1 MEYLNPSRV
10 DEDAGRPGR
19 TGRDPLEVLLGF
31 AGMYDGA
38 IPSTPSGVSRE
49 GNPAAREGI
58 ASAREGNIAREKR
71 ARGNAKPSASA
82 HICESIP
89 GFCQVNRNAKPICQT
104 IGKEIFKVFFQKQ
117 ECQAHLQNRWSCSN
131 NILKVSV
138 VYSTEGTRL
147 VSSELLGFLL
157 KPL

>member
-104 IGKEIFKVFFQKQ
+104 IGKEIFKVFSKNKNAKPICKTVGVALMRATNKQ
-117 ECQAHLQNRWSCSN
+117 SFKLC
-131 NILKVSV
+131 KVE
-138 VYSTEGTRL
+138 TQDNQT
-147 VSSELLGFLL
+147 LL
-157 KPL
+157 KA